1 MSLHVYTD
9 RKDIPND
16 MLVVDDN
23 DVFFNSH
30 TVLNNSDFEQMVL
43 KNIDQDF
50 LKGAIAEESFPGM
63 FFANCRDQEIA
74 AYIRSV
80 LEK

>member
-43 KNIDQDF
+43 KNIDQ
-50 LKGAIAEESFPGM
+50 ATYVSPRSFGTSSIFVYKFKDIQPPICYSA
-63 FFANCRDQEIA
+63 FKC
-74 AYIRSV
+74 
-80 LEK
+80 

>member
-9 RKDIPND
+9 RKDIPDD

-30 TVLNNSDFEQMVL
+30 TMLNNSDFEQVVL
-43 KNIDQDF
+43 TIYDDNI
-50 LKGAIAEESFPGM
+50 
-63 FFANCRDQEIA
+63 
-74 AYIRSV
+74 
-80 LEK
+80 

>member
-1 MSLHVYTD
+1 
-9 RKDIPND
+9 

-50 LKGAIAEESFPGM
+50 LKATVSGAKFKEL
-63 FFANCRDQEIA
+63 FFDSCKCPEIK
-74 AYIRSV
+74 AYIEKV
-80 LEK
+80 LA